1 MSSAIL
7 YLAIVAIWA
16 GVLVPRWLRREPHR
30 DTSSRSR
37 SRRAGMADPLP
48 TADALATSDLQL
60 ASGLQPMSGGL
71 ATSVAL
77 TAGGADPR
85 LVGSGA
91 QSSAAEAALPHRDA
105 AANRSGPARDA
116 DAVRRSAGVRHADAA
131 AQRSDATQR
140 SDTTG
145 RSGAADRRARVVNA
159 RRRLL
164 AMLGV
169 LAVVAAAAAAAH
181 LAAWWV
187 AVPPTGMLVGYLTLL
202 REAARADAE
211 LNQASSA
218 TRHSGQASSA
228 TRHAG
233 RDRRETRRTAP
244 AANVAGTAAEPGIS
258 TETAGTAQILDIT
271 ERVYDQYA
279 DAKLRAVGD

>member
-1 MSSAIL
+1 
-7 YLAIVAIWA
+7 
-16 GVLVPRWLRREPHR
+16 
-30 DTSSRSR
+30 
-37 SRRAGMADPLP
+37 
-48 TADALATSDLQL
+48 
-60 ASGLQPMSGGL
+60 
-71 ATSVAL
+71 
-77 TAGGADPR
+77 
-85 LVGSGA
+85 
-91 QSSAAEAALPHRDA
+91 
-105 AANRSGPARDA
+105 
-116 DAVRRSAGVRHADAA
+116 
-131 AQRSDATQR
+131 
-140 SDTTG
+140 
-145 RSGAADRRARVVNA
+145 
-159 RRRLL
+159 
-164 AMLGV
+164 MLGV

-218 TRHSGQASSA
+218 TRH
-228 TRHAG
+228 AG
-233 RDRRETRRTAP
+233 RDRRETRRAAP